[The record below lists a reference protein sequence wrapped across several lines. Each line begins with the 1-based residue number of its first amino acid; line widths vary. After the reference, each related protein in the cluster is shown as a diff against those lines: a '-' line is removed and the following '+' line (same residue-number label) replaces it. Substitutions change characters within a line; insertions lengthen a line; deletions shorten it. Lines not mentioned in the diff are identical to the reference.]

1 VAIATLGI
9 VQEVSFEQA
18 FFAVLG
24 GLQKQDWFV
33 PNAGLTKVFV
43 VSCYDASFL
52 TSERRTEIGLWK
64 PDLSIATSLMSG
76 FTMSPCKKCATVLI
90 R

>member
-1 VAIATLGI
+1 MAIAALGI
-9 VQEVSFEQA
+9 VQEFPSEQA

-33 PNAGLTKVFV
+33 MGLTKVFV

-52 TSERRTEIGLWK
+52 TSERRAEIGLWK
-64 PDLSIATSLMSG
+64 PDLSIATGLMSG
-76 FTMSPCKKCATVLI
+76 FTMSPREKCAAVLI
-90 R
+90 K